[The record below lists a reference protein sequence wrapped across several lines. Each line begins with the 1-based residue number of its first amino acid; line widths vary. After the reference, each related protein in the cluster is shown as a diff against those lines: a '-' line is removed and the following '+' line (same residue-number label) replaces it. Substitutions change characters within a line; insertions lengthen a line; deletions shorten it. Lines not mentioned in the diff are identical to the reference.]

1 MKESHFLLI
10 AKEAN
15 LFAQFRDATQTI
27 QALRLN
33 QELEFTISNA
43 FVRLSHTKQ
52 IHRCGDAS
60 YPNGNATIARNLVIT
75 PKIRI

>member
-1 MKESHFLLI
+1 VKKSNLLLA
-10 AKEAN
+10 AKEPN

-33 QELEFTISNA
+33 QEFEFTISNA

-60 YPNGNATIARNLVIT
+60 YPNGNATIARNLRIT
-75 PKIRI
+75 LKIRI

>member
-1 MKESHFLLI
+1 MKESHLLLM

-15 LFAQFRDATQTI
+15 LFAQFRDAAQTI
-27 QALRLN
+27 QALRFN
-33 QELEFTISNA
+33 QEFEFTISNA

-60 YPNGNATIARNLVIT
+60 YPKATGAICLVLRNTLKNT
-75 PKIRI
+75 N